1 MAISVTMT
9 RLNRHVRFSHT
20 KKPVAFHLL
29 KRHPGLI
36 QKCKRPEKTGAGFGE
51 IPRLKDI
58 SLQGGDWIEKP
69 FKKRLNLKNVVPPG
83 IEPRSRV

>member
-9 RLNRHVRFSHT
+9 RLTRHVRFSYT

-29 KRHPGLI
+29 KSHSGLI
-36 QKCKRPEKTGAGFGE
+36 QKCKRPEKAGAGFGQIQGIKE
-51 IPRLKDI
+51 IF
-58 SLQGGDWIEKP
+58 LQEGDWKVKP
-69 FKKRLNLKNVVPPG
+69 FNKKVEFKNVVPPG